1 MDAQVGPD
9 GLPAVFEGGSWHS
22 HDHSFR
28 WNGVDWV
35 PAPKPSAA
43 GQWLV
48 RAGTVFLLVAL
59 LGYAIYTTVSS
70 NSEFAVGYY
79 LGAVVFF
86 AILLVIYRF
95 AGRWGW
101 FGIIIRGGCF
111 LLAALK
117 VLTLVTHHPPT

>member
-1 MDAQVGPD
+1 M
-9 GLPAVFEGGSWHS
+9 
-22 HDHSFR
+22 
-28 WNGVDWV
+28 
-35 PAPKPSAA
+35 PAPNPSVA

-48 RAGTVFLLVAL
+48 RAGIVLFLVAL
-59 LGYAIYTTVSS
+59 LGYAIYTTVAS

-86 AILLVIYRF
+86 AVLFVIYRF

-101 FGIIIRGGCF
+101 FGIIIRTGCF

-117 VLTLVTHHPPT
+117 VLTLVVHHPPT

>member
-48 RAGTVFLLVAL
+48 RAGTVFFLVAL

-117 VLTLVTHHPPT
+117 VLTLITHHPPT